1 ADFLGGIRQPALAAP
16 LVVTPIVVAIVLLRP
31 ARRSLAYKVGSAL
44 LVSGALLQVVP
55 IIDTGHRALISVG
68 DAQFSIPWRYE
79 PSPTSGFNVEVFGP
93 ELATS
98 RSAIGSGRR
107 DGIHIDVTPS
117 EDWGAGFVEG
127 FGCETTDHTFNCHW
141 TYRDA
146 YILTRSS
153 SENAPADEAAFK
165 RSVEALLDG
174 FRVEAAG

>member
-1 ADFLGGIRQPALAAP
+1 MTRPPGGRVPQVTRKRSKKTPPITFRAAVFWTCFLVALPWSAILYIGLGLRPHSLSSLLIEADFLGGIRQPALAAP

-117 EDWGAGFVEG
+117 
-127 FGCETTDHTFNCHW
+127 
-141 TYRDA
+141 
-146 YILTRSS
+146 
-153 SENAPADEAAFK
+153 
-165 RSVEALLDG
+165 
-174 FRVEAAG
+174 